1 MKTIRRLPTRLVL
14 ETEAGLV
21 LQRLW
26 YRLGRRQDTSEL
38 EHPLRL
44 RDAQQTERGKYR
56 RQDTKHRDE
65 QRRTHMMALS
75 GEGDYNWWRSRL
87 YDVVWELH
95 GMAWV
100 GTSLKRSYGQL

>member
-1 MKTIRRLPTRLVL
+1 
-14 ETEAGLV
+14 
-21 LQRLW
+21 
-26 YRLGRRQDTSEL
+26 
-38 EHPLRL
+38 
-44 RDAQQTERGKYR
+44 
-56 RQDTKHRDE
+56 
-65 QRRTHMMALS
+65 MMALS

>member
-38 EHPLRL
+38 EHSLRL
-44 RDAQQTERGKYR
+44 RDAQQLNEENIEDSIKQNIETNK
-56 RQDTKHRDE
+56 
-65 QRRTHMMALS
+65 
-75 GEGDYNWWRSRL
+75 GE
-87 YDVVWELH
+87 H
-95 GMAWV
+95 I
-100 GTSLKRSYGQL
+100 